1 MFRLIVVKSQQSRE
15 GVLDLILYIS
25 LNNNNKK
32 YNNRNPKIVKSLSRP
47 FTKINSLN
55 FFLRK
60 PCTKKYFSN
69 LRFFMEPDGPY
80 QIQQG
85 FCHEI
90 NNLKRKF

>member
-1 MFRLIVVKSQQSRE
+1 MFRLIAVKSQQSRE

-60 PCTKKYFSN
+60 PCTKKYFSKN
-69 LRFFMEPDGPY
+69 QLTLLYGT
-80 QIQQG
+80 
-85 FCHEI
+85 
-90 NNLKRKF
+90 